1 MLKGKGAKAWIE
13 PDFDAIDGGIEQ
25 AIKAIPKD
33 VKGGREL
40 WQLRFELRRLQL
52 VARSLKLRGDRI
64 RQIART
70 LKRMKKRARANSDTT
85 KG

>member
-1 MLKGKGAKAWIE
+1 MIQ
-13 PDFDAIDGGIEQ
+13 PDFDAIDSGIEQ

-52 VARSLKLRGDRI
+52 VARSLKLRGERI
-64 RQIART
+64 KQIARA
-70 LKRMKKRARANSDTT
+70 LKRTKKTA
-85 KG
+85 KK